1 MEEIRT
7 CINIYIHFNP
17 IIMIHIKVVNLI
29 KIDSGYDY
37 GLI

>member
-17 IIMIHIKVVNLI
+17 IIMIHIKVYLI
-29 KIDSGYDY
+29 KIDLGCDYD
-37 GLI
+37 LI